1 MTKIPPQPPAS
12 VIAAG
17 VRAGETSARDVI
29 ERSLHTAAASQERL
43 NAFTLIDTERAL
55 ERASQIDATVARG
68 GDPGRLAGVP
78 VAVKDLI
85 DQEGMVTTRGSSL
98 AVPPANSTAP
108 CVAAL
113 EAEGAVVI
121 GRTGLHEYAFGFS
134 SENHWFGPVRNP
146 WDPDLSPGGSS
157 GGSASAVGAG
167 IVPIALGTDTGGSVR
182 VPAALCGIVGLKVT
196 HGRGSV
202 RGVFPLAPSL
212 DTVGPLGRTVGD
224 VALAY
229 ALIGA
234 HDEDDPWSAPQPL
247 IEPGD
252 PRPVADLS
260 VGIPH
265 PWTDDD
271 VDAEVRAGFKAAI
284 EALRSHGAAV
294 GRIDDDVMAP
304 PGMINTSMYFEV
316 ATIHGDRWREH
327 PGSYGPEV
335 ADRVAAS
342 LRFDREAYLEALI
355 WRKQVRNAFQK
366 ALTTFD
372 VIVTPSVGALRKRIG
387 SDTIEINGAAVS
399 YRRPLSRFT
408 ALVNHTGLPALA
420 LPLSSHERPPPSLQ
434 LVGPAWS
441 EHRLLE
447 IGAGLEAAGI
457 VATPHP
463 PSWTS
468 DRATV

>member
-1 MTKIPPQPPAS
+1 MTEIPPQPSAS

-29 ERSLHTAAASQERL
+29 ERSLRAATAFQDRL

-55 ERASQIDATVARG
+55 DRARQIDAAVARG
-68 GDPGRLAGVP
+68 TDPGRLAGVP

-98 AVPPANSTAP
+98 AVPPATTTAP

-157 GGSASAVGAG
+157 GGSGSAVGAG

-196 HGRGSV
+196 QGRGST

-229 ALIGA
+229 AVIGA
-234 HDEDDPWSAPQPL
+234 HDEADPWSAPQPVV
-247 IEPGD
+247 EPGD
-252 PRPVADLS
+252 PQPLASLS
-260 VGIPH
+260 VGVPH
-265 PWTDDD
+265 PWVDDD
-271 VDAEVRAGFKAAI
+271 VEGDVRTGFEAAI

-294 GRIDDDVMAP
+294 GRIDDEVISP
-304 PGMINTSMYFEV
+304 PGMNNASVYFEV
-316 ATIHGDRWREH
+316 ATIHGARWREH
-327 PGSYGPEV
+327 PESYGPEV
-335 ADRVAAS
+335 AKRVAAS
-342 LRFDREAYLEALI
+342 LRFDRDAYLEALQ
-355 WRKQVRNAFQK
+355 WRKQVRSAFQE
-366 ALTTFD
+366 ALATFD
-372 VIVTPSVGALRKRIG
+372 VIATPSVGALRKRIG
-387 SDTIEINGAAVS
+387 SDTIEIDGSAVS

-408 ALVNHTGLPALA
+408 ALVNHAGLPALA
-420 LPLSSHERPPPSLQ
+420 LPLSSDARPPPSLQ

-457 VATPHP
+457 VTTPHP

-468 DRATV
+468 DRPTV